1 MTSVQ
6 NRIRAKCDGVAN
18 ALIEETNK
26 NSHASLDPARIFCR
40 GRASDLLRV
49 RIDGQLS
56 CIAKSKKASIDEEVK
71 ELVRSLILL
80 LLVLEDEGEITNGDT
95 QG

>member
-18 ALIEETNK
+18 ALIEETN

-80 LLVLEDEGEITNGDT
+80 LLVLEDEGEITNGNT